1 MPLPPSSSID
11 SPPAA
16 SSPSPLGPCPKCGY
30 PIDPGTCPE
39 CGTVTDDPELLREI
53 NREKVRW
60 LQAAKW
66 RRRATLL
73 SLIPVASALLIA
85 LSMVIIAMALGPEA
99 ETWMQTSGPG
109 RVYGQ
114 LTLVLQFFGTPILIL
129 TLAILALARDHDIP
143 KGDWFR
149 FLRGTFVRSAI
160 GFAVGFGI
168 LIVGV
173 LIAAR
178 FM

>member
-1 MPLPPSSSID
+1 MPD
-11 SPPAA
+11 SPPTTT
-16 SSPSPLGPCPKCGY
+16 PSPLGPCPKCGY
-30 PIDPGTCPE
+30 PIDPGVCPE

-85 LSMVIIAMALGPEA
+85 LSMVIIAVALSLGATGRA
-99 ETWMQTSGPG
+99 EISDTLKAF
-109 RVYGQ
+109 GQ
-114 LTLVLQFFGTPILIL
+114 FTLALHFFGTPVLIL
-129 TLAILALARDHDIP
+129 TLAILALVRDHDIP
-143 KGDWFR
+143 EGDWFR
-149 FLRGTFVRSAI
+149 FLRGTLARSAI

-173 LIAAR
+173 LTAVR